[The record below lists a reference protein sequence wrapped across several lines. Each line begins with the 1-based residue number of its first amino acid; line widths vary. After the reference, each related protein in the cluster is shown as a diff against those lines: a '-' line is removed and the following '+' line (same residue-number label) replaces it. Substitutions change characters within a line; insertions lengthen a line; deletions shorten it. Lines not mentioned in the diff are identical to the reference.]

1 MTDQLTSESLSSQVY
16 QARLAATRL
25 RREVF
30 NQTDPARSQDLLD
43 ELEQAESE
51 LSAAEAALSAVE
63 AADPSAGTI
72 VDTSGGQAAVMGA
85 ETTGLEVQVHLRMA
99 QLPTALYHLLQVA
112 QTPLVSCR
120 VRNSSS
126 EIRRVRVTT
135 FIEGYSARASSTFE
149 ISPAVEYTFNQLPTL
164 FHDRVRDITE
174 LTRASLN
181 LLVED
186 LDTGKVEI
194 HETYPLWLLA
204 RSTAPLLV
212 RDPKTGGWQDLSLY
226 FGAFVTPNA
235 PAVMEFLREAAAFHP
250 KGQLSGYQ
258 GDRTAVEPQIRAI
271 FEALKQKANITYVNS
286 VITFSPEEGAAN
298 QRVRLPAECLK
309 TRQAN
314 CIDGTLLF
322 ASLIEA
328 ISMSPAIILIPGHA
342 FLAWETWGD
351 GSGEWR
357 YLETTMT
364 GTHSFEEACASAER
378 SAAQYKRLATATSN
392 PFKFRLW
399 PVRVLRSKHGITPME

>member
-1 MTDQLTSESLSSQVY
+1 MPTQESADFLRSQVY
-16 QARLAATRL
+16 QARLDATRL

-30 NQTDPARSQDLLD
+30 NQPDPSASAALLA
-43 ELEQAESE
+43 ELEQAETA
-51 LSAAEAALSAVE
+51 LSAAEDALSA
-63 AADPSAGTI
+63 AQAGDPGAGAI
-72 VDTSGGQAAVMGA
+72 VNTGAGQAAVMGA
-85 ETTGLEVQVHLRMA
+85 QTTGLEVQVHLRMA

-120 VRNSSS
+120 VQNASA

-135 FIEGYSARASSTFE
+135 FIEGYSARAASSFE
-149 ISPAVEYTFNQLPTL
+149 LAPAVEYTFNQLPTL
-164 FHDRVRDITE
+164 FHDRVRDLTE

-194 HETYPLWLLA
+194 HETYPVWLLA

-235 PAVMEFLREAAAFHP
+235 PAVMEFLREVATFHP
-250 KGQLSGYQ
+250 GGQLAGYQ
-258 GDRTAVEPQIRAI
+258 GERSAVEPQIKAI
-271 FEALKQKANITYVNS
+271 FEALKHKANITYVNS
-286 VITFSPEEGAAN
+286 VVTFSPEEGAAN
-298 QRVRLPAECLK
+298 QRVRLPAESLK

-328 ISMSPAIILIPGHA
+328 ISMSPAIVLVPGHA

-351 GSGEWR
+351 QLEDWR
-357 YLETTMT
+357 YLETTMIA
-364 GTHSFEEACASAER
+364 THTFEEACASAER
-378 SAAQYKRLATATSN
+378 SAAHYKSLMQATSN
-392 PFKFRLW
+392 PLKFRLW
-399 PVRVLRSKHGITPME
+399 PLRVLRSKYGITPME